1 MITKVKSTVS
11 WICVLSDLNGE
22 KIVEMFHEKE
32 FQKKTNQKKFKIE
45 KVIKRK
51 VDILYFKWKGYNLF
65 ISWIDKKDIAI

>member
-1 MITKVKSTVS
+1 MKRNS
-11 WICVLSDLNGE
+11 
-22 KIVEMFHEKE
+22 
-32 FQKKTNQKKFKIE
+32 KKKKNQKKFKIE

>member
-32 FQKKTNQKKFKIE
+32 FQKKKNQKKFKIE

>member
-32 FQKKTNQKKFKIE
+32 FQKK
-45 KVIKRK
+45 
-51 VDILYFKWKGYNLF
+51 
-65 ISWIDKKDIAI
+65 